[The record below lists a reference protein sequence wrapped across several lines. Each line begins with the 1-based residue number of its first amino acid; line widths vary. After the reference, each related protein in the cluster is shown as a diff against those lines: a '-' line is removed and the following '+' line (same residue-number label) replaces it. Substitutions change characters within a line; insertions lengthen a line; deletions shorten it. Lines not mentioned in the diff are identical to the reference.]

1 MGTWATAIF
10 ADDVASDVR
19 SDFRNF
25 LADAQ
30 SLRPATDKIVESY
43 GARFDDLSTD
53 TAFWLGLALTQWGMG
68 RLDRRVKDAALQII
82 DGGLD
87 LKNWEGSPEQ
97 ARRAAVLAKARIK
110 ILSPL
115 PSACPLPRP
124 IPVQLADWKIG
135 EVVGYRTDSG
145 RLALLHVV
153 RFSRWTKHKA
163 KAPAVAFLNWFRNEM
178 PTQKEIGALTDLAFP
193 LAPSGIQTMPKLILS
208 SPRSKPLDITKFIRQ
223 GLFLDL
229 LPGELVGSG
238 IGIIGEHGE
247 TLDSIVEKAL
257 RRWWDEP
264 TLSPK
269 APPPWLGRKR

>member
-1 MGTWATAIF
+1 MGTWGTAIF

-25 LADAQ
+25 LADGQA
-30 SLRPATDKIVESY
+30 LHPATDEIVEAY

-53 TAFWLGLALTQWGMG
+53 TAFWLGLALTQWRMG
-68 RLDRRVKDAALQII
+68 RLDPRVKEAALQII
-82 DGGLD
+82 DDGLD

-97 ARRAAVLAKARIK
+97 ARRAAVLVKARVK
-110 ILSPL
+110 ILSPM
-115 PSACPLPRP
+115 PPVGPIPRP

-135 EVVGYRTDSG
+135 EVIGYRTDSG

-153 RFSRWTKHKA
+153 RFSRWTKHKV
-163 KAPAVAFLNWFRNEM
+163 KAPAVAFLNWFGDEM
-178 PTQKEIGALTDLAFP
+178 PTQEEVGALTDLASP

-208 SPRSKPLDITKFIRQ
+208 SPRSKPLDVTRFIRN
-223 GLFLDL
+223 GLFLNL
-229 LPGELVGSG
+229 LPGEMVGNG

-247 TLDSIVEKAL
+247 TLDSIIEKAL
-257 RRWWDEP
+257 RRWWDDS

-269 APPPWLGRKR
+269 APPPWMTR